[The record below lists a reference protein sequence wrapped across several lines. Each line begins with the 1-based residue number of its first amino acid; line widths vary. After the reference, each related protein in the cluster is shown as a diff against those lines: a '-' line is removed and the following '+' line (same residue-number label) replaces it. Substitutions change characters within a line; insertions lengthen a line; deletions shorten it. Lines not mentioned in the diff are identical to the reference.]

1 MTPID
6 DKARAE
12 MQAQYRFLVINL
24 CRIIGAILLVLGL
37 AVIARETFES
47 PRRPDICCFWSA
59 CSTFS
64 SCLYSCPK
72 DGKVSLIYE
81 AVLERGYA

>member
-24 CRIIGAILLVLGL
+24 CRILGAILLVLGL
-37 AVIARETFES
+37 AVIARETFGIPKAAGYLLFLVGMLNFLLVPVFLS
-47 PRRPDICCFWSA
+47 KRWKSKPD
-59 CSTFS
+59 
-64 SCLYSCPK
+64 L
-72 DGKVSLIYE
+72 
-81 AVLERGYA
+81 

>member
-24 CRIIGAILLVLGL
+24 CRIIGAIMLVVGL
-37 AVIARETFES
+37 AAIAREALGIPKAAGYLLFAVAMINFLLLPVYLS
-47 PRRPDICCFWSA
+47 KRWKSKPD
-59 CSTFS
+59 
-64 SCLYSCPK
+64 L
-72 DGKVSLIYE
+72 
-81 AVLERGYA
+81 

>member
-37 AVIARETFES
+37 AAIARGAFGIPKAAGYLLFLVGMLNFLLVPVFLS
-47 PRRPDICCFWSA
+47 KRWKSKPDS
-59 CSTFS
+59 
-64 SCLYSCPK
+64 
-72 DGKVSLIYE
+72 
-81 AVLERGYA
+81 

>member
-24 CRIIGAILLVLGL
+24 CRIIGAIMLVIGL
-37 AVIARETFES
+37 AAISREALGIPKAAGYLLFAVGMLNFLLLPVYLS
-47 PRRPDICCFWSA
+47 KRWKSKPD
-59 CSTFS
+59 
-64 SCLYSCPK
+64 L
-72 DGKVSLIYE
+72 
-81 AVLERGYA
+81 